1 MSINLSQAKETL
13 VKQPGETLT
22 FDFDFSNLLSSGETL
37 TGGPAVTVQVGTGE
51 LSLGTP
57 PIVGKTVKVAVG
69 DGVDDHD
76 YVLQCSAATSLGN
89 VRQMDGRLQVRD

>member
-1 MSINLSQAKETL
+1 MSINLSQARETL

-37 TGGPAVTVQVGTGE
+37 TGTPAVTVQSGSG

-57 PIVGKTVKVAVG
+57 TIEGRTVKVAVG
-69 DGVDDHD
+69 DGVNGSD
-76 YVLQCSAATSLGN
+76 YIVQCSVATSLGN